1 MIKLQKLVMFIENRV
16 RIKIMTNVKIRA
28 EENGPLLV
36 EVDGKTTI
44 TLCRCGKSCTQP
56 SCDGT
61 HAKIGF
67 KSTAS
72 EIKVTE

>member
-1 MIKLQKLVMFIENRV
+1 MANVIIK
-16 RIKIMTNVKIRA
+16 A

-36 EVDGKTTI
+36 QVDKKTTV
-44 TLCRCGKSCTQP
+44 TLCRCGKSLTQP

-67 KSTAS
+67 KADTS
-72 EIKVTE
+72 EIKITE

>member
-1 MIKLQKLVMFIENRV
+1 MSKVTIK
-16 RIKIMTNVKIRA
+16 A

-36 EVDGKTTI
+36 EVNKKTTI
-44 TLCRCGKSCTQP
+44 TLCRCGKSQTQP

-61 HAKIGF
+61 HVKIGF
-67 KSTAS
+67 RADSS

>member
-1 MIKLQKLVMFIENRV
+1 MSKVTIK
-16 RIKIMTNVKIRA
+16 A

-36 EVDGKTTI
+36 EVDKKTTV
-44 TLCRCGKSCTQP
+44 TLCRCGKSQTQP

-67 KSTAS
+67 RANSS